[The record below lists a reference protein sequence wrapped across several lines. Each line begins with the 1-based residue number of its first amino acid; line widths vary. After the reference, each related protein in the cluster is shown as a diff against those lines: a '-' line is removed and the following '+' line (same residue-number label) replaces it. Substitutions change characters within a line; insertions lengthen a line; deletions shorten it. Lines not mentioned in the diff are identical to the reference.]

1 MEPKNPYLFILS
13 YHVFF
18 RFEVLFWGLRDLKRV
33 HWLTVDKPRV
43 DIGNAYKIV
52 VLVLLKYMASIHKSS
67 HYDGS

>member
-1 MEPKNPYLFILS
+1 MEPKNPYLFILC

-52 VLVLLKYMASIHKSS
+52 VLVLLKYMAS

>member
-1 MEPKNPYLFILS
+1 MEPKNPYLFNIS
-13 YHVFF
+13 YLVYF

-43 DIGNAYKIV
+43 DIGNSYKIV
-52 VLVLLKYMASIHKSS
+52 VLVLLKYMASIYESS

>member
-1 MEPKNPYLFILS
+1 MEQNPYLFILY

-52 VLVLLKYMASIHKSS
+52 VLVLLF
-67 HYDGS
+67 